1 MPPAEDNG
9 GYEVIQNEGTEHL
22 IPEMDGIHQ
31 PLSTCVCD
39 PIRAKNVRGPS
50 GRDFPTF
57 LHRSIPAP
65 L

>member
-1 MPPAEDNG
+1 MPADDVG
-9 GYEVIQNEGTEHL
+9 GYEVIQNGGVEHL

-31 PLSTCVCD
+31 PSALCACE
-39 PIRAKNVRGPS
+39 PIAAQNITGPS
-50 GRDFPTF
+50 RLPTL

>member
-1 MPPAEDNG
+1 MIQNG
-9 GYEVIQNEGTEHL
+9 GVEHL

-31 PLSTCVCD
+31 PSDTCACE
-39 PIRAKNVRGPS
+39 PLRAQNVRGPS
-50 GRDFPTF
+50 GNPPTW